1 MASDDV
7 AVGQRDAGQQ
17 QQQQHGQPQELP
29 NHLPGLGQTRC
40 YWAIMDSMMNFRYLD
55 PVLQS
60 HMQEVS

>member
-7 AVGQRDAGQQ
+7 AVGGQRDAGQQ
-17 QQQQHGQPQELP
+17 QQPQELP
-29 NHLPGLGQTRC
+29 NSPLPGLGQTRC